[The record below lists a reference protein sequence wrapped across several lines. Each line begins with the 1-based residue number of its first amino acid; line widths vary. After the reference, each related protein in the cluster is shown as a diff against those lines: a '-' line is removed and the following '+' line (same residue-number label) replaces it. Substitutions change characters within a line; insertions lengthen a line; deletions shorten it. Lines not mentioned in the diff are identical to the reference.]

1 MATIRCPSC
10 GSPVMLRGKR
20 WECGWCGDFGELS
33 SLSRSDKA
41 KLARAVN
48 STIPVKITVTVTD
61 DSHSEDKKGKVFDQ
75 KALEDMVK
83 RWDFSENEWA
93 CRDLLIAAFP
103 QAVKPW
109 TPEELSEMD
118 TMDLLVETGERDP
131 DTAVQMIKLLLDT
144 AEEHLQTP
152 AAARQLLGYE
162 MYDVLMDENVLPP
175 LVQQLK
181 EDDRLAFQLF
191 CSAYAGRPQEK
202 ILQACGR
209 LGESELQKELLEL
222 LEINPFPHDPVEI
235 Q

>member
-20 WECGWCGDFGELS
+20 WECGWCCDFGDLS
-33 SLSRSDKA
+33 SLSPSEKA
-41 KLARAVN
+41 KLARAADHTVQ
-48 STIPVKITVTVTD
+48 VKITVTCTD
-61 DSHSEDKKGKVFDQ
+61 DPRTGEQAGKVFDR

-103 QAVKPW
+103 QAVKRW
-109 TPEELSEMD
+109 TPEELSRMD
-118 TMDLLVETGERDP
+118 TMDLLAETGERDP
-131 DTAVQMIKLLLDT
+131 DTAVQMIRLLLDT

-181 EDDRLAFQLF
+181 GDDRLAFQLF

-209 LGESELQKELLEL
+209 LGEPELQKELLEL

>member
-75 KALEDMVK
+75 KALEDIVK

-181 EDDRLAFQLF
+181 GDDRLAFQLF
-191 CSAYAGRPQEK
+191 CSASAGRPQEK

>member
-1 MATIRCPSC
+1 
-10 GSPVMLRGKR
+10 MLRGER
-20 WECGWCGDFGELS
+20 WECGWCGDFGGLS
-33 SLSRSDKA
+33 SLSPSEKA
-41 KLARAVN
+41 KLARAADHTVQ
-48 STIPVKITVTVTD
+48 VKITVTVID
-61 DSHSEDKKGKVFDQ
+61 DARTGEKAGKAFDR

-103 QAVKPW
+103 QAVKRR
-109 TPEELSEMD
+109 TPEELSGMD
-118 TMDLLVETGERDP
+118 TMDLLAETGERDP

-152 AAARQLLGYE
+152 ATARQLLGYE
-162 MYDVLMDENVLPP
+162 MYDVLMDENVLPA

-181 EDDRLAFQLF
+181 GDDRLAFQLF
-191 CSAYAGRPQEK
+191 CSAYAGQPQEK
-202 ILQACGR
+202 ILQACGQ
-209 LGESELQKELLEL
+209 LGEPDLQKKLLEL

>member
-20 WECGWCGDFGELS
+20 WECGWCGDFGDLS
-33 SLSRSDKA
+33 SLSSSEKA

-48 STIPVKITVTVTD
+48 SNIPVKITVTVTD
-61 DSHSEDKKGKVFDQ
+61 DSHSNEKTEKAFDR

-103 QAVKPW
+103 QAVKRR
-109 TPEELSEMD
+109 TPEELSGMD
-118 TMDLLVETGERDP
+118 TMDLLAETGERDP

-152 AAARQLLGYE
+152 ATARQLLGYE
-162 MYDVLMDENVLPP
+162 MYDVLMDENVLPA

-181 EDDRLAFQLF
+181 GDDRLAFQLF
-191 CSAYAGRPQEK
+191 CSAYAGQPQEK
-202 ILQACGR
+202 ILQACGQ
-209 LGESELQKELLEL
+209 LGEPDLQKKLLEL